1 LEKPGS
7 RLRGNDNKTNEQIVI
22 PAKAGNQLRGDLMR
36 VLAISS
42 QVAFGPVGNSASVPA
57 LNAAGIEVI
66 AIPTI
71 MLSNQPA
78 LGSPSGIRVPASTLT
93 DMLEKLEALGAFE
106 NLSAILTGYFADAD
120 QVIAVAKFIA
130 RLKPAL
136 YLCDPVIGDD
146 PKGLYVPQA
155 VAEAIRDH
163 LVPLATI
170 LTPNH
175 FERAWLN
182 AKRDVTSHIPERIT
196 TSLPQGD
203 ALVTELVVQGQ
214 THRHSTPRRQGVP
227 HGTGDLFAGLYLAAR
242 VKADKPEAA
251 FAHAMARLEKVIG
264 LSIGKPGLDL
274 LRGFS

>member
-1 LEKPGS
+1 
-7 RLRGNDNKTNEQIVI
+7 
-22 PAKAGNQLRGDLMR
+22 MR

-66 AIPTI
+66 ALPTI
-71 MLSNQPA
+71 LLSNQPA
-78 LGSPSGIRVPASTLT
+78 LGTPSGIRVPAATLG
-93 DMLEKLEALGAFE
+93 DMLEKLEVLGAFE
-106 NLSAILTGYFADAD
+106 NLSAILTGYFADVE
-120 QVIAVAKFIA
+120 QVITVAKTIA

-146 PKGLYVPQA
+146 PKGLYVPEA

-170 LTPNH
+170 LTPNR
-175 FERAWLN
+175 FEREWLN
-182 AKRDVTSHIPERIT
+182 AKKDVTAHIPERIT

-203 ALVTELVVQGQ
+203 ALVTELVAAGQ
-214 THRHSTPRRQGVP
+214 THRHATLRQQKVP
-227 HGTGDLFAGLYLAAR
+227 HGTGDLFSGLYLAAR
-242 VKADKPEAA
+242 VKGDMPEAA
-251 FAHAMARLEKVIG
+251 FTNAMAQLEKVID

-274 LRGFS
+274 LRGLS